1 MFWVYIVIAYLLG
14 SISPS
19 IVLGKM
25 SGVDIRKEGSGN
37 AGTTNT
43 LRVLGKKAAI
53 ITLLIDA
60 GKGAMAVFLGSLAS
74 QTCSYICAA
83 AVMAGH
89 IWPVFYGFKGGKG
102 VATAFGAVL
111 MINWKMALLLL
122 ALTLVLTAL
131 SKRMS
136 VGSIGAAVGL
146 PILSI
151 FMENGFWPYALGMA
165 LVVIYKHKGN
175 IQRLLKGEEPKLN
188 FKK

>member
-1 MFWVYIVIAYLLG
+1 MLYVYIVIAYLLG

-19 IVLGKM
+19 IMLGRL

-43 LRVLGKKAAI
+43 LRVLGKKAAL
-53 ITLLIDA
+53 ITLLVDVA
-60 GKGAMAVFLGSLAS
+60 KGALAVFLGSLAGPV
-74 QTCSYICAA
+74 CARICAC

-102 VATAFGAVL
+102 VATALGAVL
-111 MINWKMALLLL
+111 VINWKMALLLL
-122 ALTLVLTAL
+122 LAALILTAV

-136 VGSIGAAVGL
+136 VGSISAAALL
-146 PILSI
+146 PAVSF
-151 FMENGFWPYALGMA
+151 FMERPFWPYALAMA
-165 LVVIYKHKGN
+165 ALVIYKHRGN
-175 IQRLLKGEEPKLN
+175 IKRLIKGEEPKLN